1 MRRLDRTISMRNKV
15 ETRLKKCKKGGKTA
29 IFLLVDSENFN
40 STSSVEKM
48 AKELLKASK
57 TMKDFYPVILVGGS
71 SATDQMGM
79 DRAVRILRRK
89 TKLDSEIPTASMPD
103 IIFMLLIFF
112 MVTTVLREYS
122 GLPISLPKAKRIE
135 KLKSKR
141 HTSHIWVSK
150 DGLISIED
158 KLYASD
164 GIRHVMYE
172 KRVADPQLVVSLKA
186 DERAKMGL
194 ISSIHTE
201 LRKADALK
209 LNYSTKTAVD

>member
-1 MRRLDRTISMRNKV
+1 
-15 ETRLKKCKKGGKTA
+15 
-29 IFLLVDSENFN
+29 
-40 STSSVEKM
+40 
-48 AKELLKASK
+48 
-57 TMKDFYPVILVGGS
+57 MKFS
-71 SATDQMGM
+71 
-79 DRAVRILRRK
+79 RK
-89 TKLDSEIPTASMPD
+89 TKISSEIPTSSMPD

-141 HTSHIWVSK
+141 HISHIWVSK

-158 KLYASD
+158 KLYQAES
-164 GIRHVMYE
+164 IRHVMYE
-172 KRVADPQLVVSLKA
+172 KRVSDPQLVVSLKS

-194 ISSIHTE
+194 VSDIHTE

-209 LNYSTKTAVD
+209 LNYSSKTAVD